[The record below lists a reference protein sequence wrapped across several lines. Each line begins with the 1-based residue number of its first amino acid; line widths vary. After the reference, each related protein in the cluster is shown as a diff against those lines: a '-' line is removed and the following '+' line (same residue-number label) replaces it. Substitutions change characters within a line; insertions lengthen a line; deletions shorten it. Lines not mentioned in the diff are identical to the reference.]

1 MPAPVYSNLEKL
13 EETCKSFIGKEITL
27 AAVFNGKM
35 IPITNTNLVGD
46 LLEDVFLP
54 SYTEAC
60 PDIKEGPLQA
70 SPDFYAADGFHLEQK
85 SFAGKPGFDIANY
98 ASLLDQLS
106 EKGGLTQKLFKTKYL
121 VYSYTIV
128 GSAIKITN
136 FWMLNIWDL
145 PNYTGIY
152 PIGVQ
157 NKRGMWYNIRPGS
170 ASSWTDETKTPRL
183 FIAKLL
189 ESIDLCPQL
198 DAAKKAAA
206 KASITEQMAEAE
218 TQGFL

>member
-1 MPAPVYSNLEKL
+1 MPPTYSNLHAL
-13 EETCKSFIGKEITL
+13 TQLCKSFIGKEITL

-54 SYTEAC
+54 SYTEVC
-60 PDIKEGPLQA
+60 PDMKEGPLQA

-85 SFAGKPGFDIANY
+85 AFAGKPGFDIANY

-106 EKGGLTQKLFKTKYL
+106 TKGSLVQKLLKTKYL
-121 VYSYTIV
+121 VYRYAMV

-145 PNYTGIY
+145 AKYDGMY

-157 NKRGMWYNIRPGS
+157 NKRGTWYNVRPDQP
-170 ASSWTDETKTPRL
+170 SSWTDESKTPRL

-189 ESIDLCPQL
+189 ESIDQCPQL
-198 DAAKKAAA
+198 DAAKKVAI
-206 KASITEQMAEAE
+206 KTSITEQVAEAE
-218 TQGFL
+218 TLGFL